1 MRVLVVDD
9 STEVRIRLVTRLFEA
24 GFDVVGQ
31 AGTTE
36 TALVLAAELHPEA
49 VILDLHLRDGSG
61 LDILPALK
69 ARVPTPLI
77 MVLSN
82 APASAYAARCL
93 ALGADLYL
101 DKAGDF
107 DSVTEI
113 LAAHRRP
120 SAA

>member
-9 STEVRIRLVTRLFEA
+9 STEVRIRLVTRLHDA

-31 AGTTE
+31 AATTE
-36 TALVLAAELHPEA
+36 AALILAAELAPEA
-49 VILDLHLRDGSG
+49 VILDLHLSDGSG

-69 ARVPTPLI
+69 ARAPAPL
-77 MVLSN
+77 VLVMSN
-82 APASAYAARCL
+82 APAAAYAARCL

-113 LAAHRRP
+113 LRARRP
-120 SAA
+120 A